1 STCPGSPARRATP
14 RRSLRPPSP
23 TPGTRKSR
31 TPFMSID
38 PEDLLSALRRAQGK
52 GLSLKQLAGELH
64 LGQSQRHRL
73 RRALAD
79 LMKHGRAS
87 YDGHVYRELQ
97 RQERADADGRKASRE
112 TSRPQSRRAPAAMIE
127 GARMHRDK

>member
-1 STCPGSPARRATP
+1 
-14 RRSLRPPSP
+14 
-23 TPGTRKSR
+23 
-31 TPFMSID
+31 MSID

-87 YDGHVYRELQ
+87 YDAGSGAKIVRFLCLHGGVERGPLFVYAL
-97 RQERADADGRKASRE
+97 AD
-112 TSRPQSRRAPAAMIE
+112 
-127 GARMHRDK
+127 